1 MRSILIAEGDE
12 HVARLFASVFSRTN
26 WNVCLLDDANKAADV
41 LRGND
46 PFDVILVS
54 YKIRGMDGVEL
65 TKLIRSLE
73 HRRDTAVVMV
83 TGRPAIERQALEAGA
98 DEVLTKPV
106 DIYTLVDV
114 VSKYVS
120 QARHQDISR

>member
-1 MRSILIAEGDE
+1 LG
-12 HVARLFASVFSRTN
+12 
-26 WNVCLLDDANKAADV
+26 DANKAAEV

-54 YKIRGMDGVEL
+54 YKIRGMDGIEL
-65 TKLIRSLE
+65 TRLIRSLE
-73 HRRDTAVVMV
+73 HRKDTAVVMV
-83 TGRPAIERQALEAGA
+83 TGRPAIGPQALEAGA

-106 DIYTLVDV
+106 DIYALVDV

-120 QARHQDISR
+120 QARHQDISH

>member
-1 MRSILIAEGDE
+1 LEDG
-12 HVARLFASVFSRTN
+12 T
-26 WNVCLLDDANKAADV
+26 KAADV
-41 LRGND
+41 LRGD
-46 PFDVILVS
+46 EPFDVVLVS

-73 HRRDTAVVMV
+73 HRRDTPVVMV
-83 TGRPAIERQALEAGA
+83 TGRPAIEPEALRAGA
-98 DEVLTKPV
+98 NEVLSKPV

-114 VSKYVS
+114 VSQHIS